1 MAPGEASVAEA
12 GPAVDKLF
20 DLLLEPE
27 SHPALAAI
35 RIDENLFAIGRAE
48 APFAS
53 YDASIVAQL
62 SRRHARI
69 FIEEGAAYAADL
81 GSKNGTTVNG
91 AALREKPVQLQS
103 GDVIGFG
110 GKLSFRVRMEPHVA
124 PRMPA
129 ARAVNVM
136 LTPERNDLGLHLI
149 ELTQLP
155 FLISKAD
162 ETFAQYSDRYPH
174 QVNYVSRRHAH
185 IFVKGGVPFVE
196 DLGSTNGTFVDG
208 KRLDETA
215 VRLEDG
221 ASLAFGGNHFVYTVS
236 LQREA
241 ESSPTANTVTV
252 TAAGPAVR
260 GAPEDLA
267 DADKTT
273 FITTAHSFLDI
284 FCVDQGQPA
293 DDEVNRETLPDE
305 RAPAR
310 HRSRSRSMR
319 FVSEL
324 GVAFGGGKAI
334 KRQVLFYGLAFIA
347 AITAIG
353 SALYFSGSA
362 ERNLKSLVAQG
373 DYRNAATV
381 ANAYLDK
388 HPNDPQATA
397 LGTEALLKAYVP
409 DWLARL
415 KHREF
420 DASRSIVSQLK
431 TLSATNPDARFL
443 VDEIDWIG
451 RLETFMAGR
460 EGTNAP
466 IHIYAD
472 EDRMGAL
479 LKQWESDPSAHQ
491 RRLDRIASTVPEFRD
506 LYAIALS
513 HLRKLESDDSVYL
526 AAIERLKASID
537 KALAQGNPET
547 LSDEIADYADKYPR
561 LSGLDRLQDDL
572 RQYLALTHA
581 MQSRELGP
589 LVDAM
594 QKAHFTT
601 PPFQAQ
607 QHQLEASRLP
617 PAEVVQHYAAVS
629 DAWKSGQTQPALA
642 SLRSMANGPW
652 ADAFGVELA
661 HKQTV
666 ANQFADLQKSRGTQG
681 YDDRVLAFYESL
693 DPTADVWFA
702 NAIQADIAALRQKAL
717 ARAEDWLN
725 RAQTA
730 WAQYRTNGAIGGEQR
745 LETGIS
751 DGFRKQAKLLADA
764 QSEAQRAVQLLR
776 QLKAERSAQA
786 DKLLAEISAETDMQ
800 RRSLVQLSS
809 VLEPGLLSTKLALIG
824 GDKSGD
830 KPANNGATKGA
841 NGEAR
846 RAP

>member
-12 GPAVDKLF
+12 GPAVNKVF

-27 SHPALAAI
+27 SHPALGAI
-35 RIDENLFAIGRAE
+35 RIDEDLFAIGRGE

-53 YDASIVAQL
+53 YDAAIVAQL

-69 FIEEGAAYAADL
+69 FIENGAAYAADL

-91 AALREKPVQLQS
+91 VTLREQPVKLNS

-110 GKLSFRVRMEPHVA
+110 GKLLFRVRMEPRVA
-124 PRMPA
+124 PRAQA
-129 ARAVNVM
+129 AQPVHMTLA
-136 LTPERNDLGLHLI
+136 PERTDLGLHPV
-149 ELTQLP
+149 ELTQFP

-162 ETFAQYSDRYPH
+162 ETFAQYSERYPH

-196 DLGSTNGTFVDG
+196 DLGSTNGTFVNG

-215 VRLEDG
+215 VKLEDG
-221 ASLAFGGNHFVYTVS
+221 ASLAFGGNHFVYTVG

-241 ESSPTANTVTV
+241 EPSSITTTTATVTGL
-252 TAAGPAVR
+252 A
-260 GAPEDLA
+260 APEDLA
-267 DADKTT
+267 EADKTT

-293 DDEVNRETLPDE
+293 DDEINSETLPDH
-305 RAPAR
+305 RAPVR
-310 HRSRSRSMR
+310 RRSRSRFMR

-324 GVAFGGGKAI
+324 GTAFGGSKAI
-334 KRQVLFYGLAFIA
+334 ERRVLFYGLAFVA
-347 AITAIG
+347 AVTAIAC
-353 SALYFSGSA
+353 ALYFSGTA
-362 ERNLKSLVAQG
+362 ERNLKSLVAHG
-373 DYRNAATV
+373 DYRNAVTA
-381 ANAYLDK
+381 ANAYLEK

-409 DWLARL
+409 DWLAHL

-420 DASRSIVSQLK
+420 DAANSVVSQLK
-431 TLSATNPDARFL
+431 TLSATNADARFL

-460 EGTNAP
+460 RGTDTP
-466 IHIYAD
+466 IHIYVD
-472 EDRMGAL
+472 EDRMSEL
-479 LKQWESDPSAHQ
+479 LKQWESDPGAHQ
-491 RRLDRIASTVPEFRD
+491 RRLDRIAATVPEFRD
-506 LYAIALS
+506 LYAVALS

-561 LSGLDRLQDDL
+561 LSGLDRLRNDL
-572 RQYLALTHA
+572 RQYLVLNHA
-581 MQSRELGP
+581 MQSRELGQ

-594 QKAHFTT
+594 QKTHFAT
-601 PPFQAQ
+601 PQFQAKLR
-607 QHQLEASRLP
+607 QLEANRLP
-617 PAEVVQHYAAVS
+617 PPEVVQHYGVVS
-629 DAWKSGQTQPALA
+629 DAWKSGRSEQALA
-642 SLRSMANGPW
+642 ALRSMASGPW
-652 ADAFGVELA
+652 AAAVGAELA
-661 HKQTV
+661 HKQAV
-666 ANQFADLQKSRGTQG
+666 ANQFADLQKSRGAQG
-681 YDDRVLAFYESL
+681 YDERVLAFNESL
-693 DPTADVWFA
+693 NPTADVWFA
-702 NAIQADIAALRQKAL
+702 NAIQPDIGALKQKAL
-717 ARAEDWLN
+717 ARADDWFN

-730 WAQYRTNGAIGGEQR
+730 WSQYRTNGAIGGDQR

-751 DGFRKQAKLLADA
+751 DGFRKQARLLADA
-764 QSEAQRAVQLLR
+764 QSEVQRAVQLLH

-786 DKLLAEISAETDMQ
+786 EKLAAEIKAEADLQ

-809 VLEPGLLSTKLALIG
+809 VLEPGLLSAKLALISG
-824 GDKSGD
+824 DKNGDASPDKSGD
-830 KPANNGATKGA
+830 KTTNKGA
-841 NGEAR
+841 NGEER

>member
-1 MAPGEASVAEA
+1 M
-12 GPAVDKLF
+12 DKIF

-27 SHPALAAI
+27 SHPALSAI

-53 YDASIVAQL
+53 YDASVVAQL

-69 FIEEGAAYAADL
+69 FIEDGAAYAADL

-91 AALREKPVQLQS
+91 AALREQPVRLNS
-103 GDVIGFG
+103 GDVMGFG
-110 GKLSFRVRMEPHVA
+110 GKLSFRVRMEPRVV
-124 PRMPA
+124 PRAQA
-129 ARAVNVM
+129 ARAVHM
-136 LTPERNDLGLHLI
+136 TLTPERNDLGLHPV
-149 ELTQLP
+149 ELTQFP

-196 DLGSTNGTFVDG
+196 DLGSTNGTFVNG

-221 ASLAFGGNHFVYTVS
+221 VSLAFGGNHFVYTVS

-241 ESSPTANTVTV
+241 EPGLTTTGTTTATVT
-252 TAAGPAVR
+252 GPAVR
-260 GAPEDLA
+260 GAPEDPA
-267 DADKTT
+267 DTDKTT

-293 DDEVNRETLPDE
+293 DDEINRETLPDE

-310 HRSRSRSMR
+310 HRSRSRFMR

-324 GVAFGGGKAI
+324 GVAFGGSKAI
-334 KRQVLFYGLAFIA
+334 ERRVLFYGLAFVA
-347 AITAIG
+347 VVSAIG
-353 SALYFSGSA
+353 SALYFSGTA
-362 ERNLKSLVAQG
+362 ERNLKNLVAQG
-373 DYRNAATV
+373 DYRNAVAA

-397 LGTEALLKAYVP
+397 LGTESLLKAYLP
-409 DWLARL
+409 DWLVHL

-420 DASRSIVSQLK
+420 DASRSVVSQLK
-431 TLSATNPDARFL
+431 TLSATNSDARFL

-451 RLETFMAGR
+451 RLEMFMTGR
-460 EGTNAP
+460 EGTDTP

-472 EDRMGAL
+472 ENRMSEL

-491 RRLDRIASTVPEFRD
+491 RRLDRIAATVPEFRD
-506 LYAIALS
+506 LYAVALS

-572 RQYLALTHA
+572 RQYLVLSHA
-581 MQSRELGP
+581 MQSRALGP

-594 QKAHFTT
+594 QRARFTT

-607 QHQLEASRLP
+607 QRQLEANRLP
-617 PAEVVQHYAAVS
+617 SPEVVQRYGVVS
-629 DAWKSGQTQPALA
+629 DAWKSGRAEQALA
-642 SLRSMANGPW
+642 ALRSMANGPW
-652 ADAFGVELA
+652 ADAVGTELA
-661 HKQTV
+661 HKQAV
-666 ANQFADLQKSRGTQG
+666 ANQFADLQKSRGAQG
-681 YDDRVLAFYESL
+681 YDDRVLSFYESL
-693 DPTADVWFA
+693 DPAADVWFA
-702 NAIQADIAALRQKAL
+702 NAIQTDIGALRQKAL
-717 ARAEDWLN
+717 ARAEEWLN

-730 WAQYRTNGAIGGEQR
+730 WAQYRTNGAIGGDQR

-751 DGFRKQAKLLADA
+751 DSFRKQARLLADA
-764 QSEAQRAVQLLR
+764 QSEVQRAVQLLH

-786 DKLLAEISAETDMQ
+786 EKLAAEIKAEADLQ

-809 VLEPGLLSTKLALIG
+809 VLEPRLLNAKLALIT
-824 GDKSGD
+824 GDKTVD
-830 KPANNGATKGA
+830 KSANKGA
-841 NGEAR
+841 NGEER